1 MFSQA
6 LTTLKGGWLL
16 LRAVAVISSSM
27 ATIVSTILPLYL
39 YFSIS
44 GNTLVTT
51 FTLLVVGAIMI
62 HGLLTHILNDY
73 IDDQSGTDANS
84 PAILSGGSRVIQT
97 GLISSSTMW
106 RLGKGLIVTL
116 CIIVLTLLFFQYYK
130 LAILLSIGLWGAI
143 SYSLPPLRLSY
154 RPFVGEWLSTFPSV
168 FFLGLAGAWLTMET
182 VPLWAIQNATINA
195 LFCIAW
201 VMIHHIPDREADQQ
215 ASPTKRTS
223 VVWAVNKFGSGFSR
237 LPALIYFGMTGLC
250 VFWLGFDRIYAALG
264 LAVIIIA
271 TISLIV
277 KMDIHNHQQVSN
289 YEKMTLVFAM
299 VNALWLGIFI

>member
-62 HGLLTHILNDY
+62 HGILTHILNDY

-84 PAILSGGSRVIQT
+84 PAILSGGSRVIQN

-106 RLGKGLIVTL
+106 RLGKGLIGTL
-116 CIIVLTLLFFQYYK
+116 CIIVLTLLFLQYYK

-154 RPFVGEWLSTFPSV
+154 RPFIGEWLSTFPSV
-168 FFLGLAGAWLTMET
+168 FFLGLAGAWLAMDT

-289 YEKMTLVFAM
+289 YEKMTLVLAM